1 MRAISILNFSIIS
14 IIRKIHNYRNSLLL
28 SFLTLTKHL
37 SFDNNEYTNYF
48 LKIENNKFM
57 PYLYTDDNKVDK
69 NMNSRRQQLIIRS
82 FPNS

>member
-1 MRAISILNFSIIS
+1 MRAISILNFPIIS